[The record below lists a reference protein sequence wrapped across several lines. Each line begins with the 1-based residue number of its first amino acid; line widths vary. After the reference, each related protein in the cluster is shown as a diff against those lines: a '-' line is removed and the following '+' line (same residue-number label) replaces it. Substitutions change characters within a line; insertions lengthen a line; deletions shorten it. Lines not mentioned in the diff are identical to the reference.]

1 MGEKEFNESVAE
13 QTPDAQE
20 QAPFESKL
28 TEGRERFLAEVA
40 AEVLRTD
47 ERTPDDFIRRFPPA
61 VIMEGLADRPD
72 LRAKILVP
80 TVGLKPK
87 TALKKSFAS
96 ASEDLQITLSE
107 GETDA
112 TEILAAF
119 DPDDRARFLPDK
131 ILWAFIIENGFWNRE
146 KDEETFG
153 RACSLVAYVL
163 DRALMH
169 GLLPLRDIVYPV
181 VAKEV
186 RTDLT
191 ADDLWSIIRTAL
203 DADEKFNCGHFLQAV
218 PLRALTRRAD
228 LKELWEQIIEQKVAR
243 ICGFAPEP
251 EIRTAEDEK
260 PEPPEE
266 EWDAPP
272 VDQRSFSEPP
282 PEVTDENVRLE
293 DGDIADVTGQPSI
306 SPVTPDV
313 KGVFDAAPDVDEPEA
328 DRANESA
335 APPSADR
342 ADVVVEVEATIPPPR
357 LLDEDGG
364 DEETRVM
371 IPAFDPNEVP
381 HIPEGDFERARRAYT
396 PEDPE
401 PHAGSVST
409 NEDLVKR
416 SLIQRLR
423 KSGRALVGV
432 DQAPLKDVLIQTLRE
447 LDPKTFNSPEIVSA
461 EVHFLG
467 NAVCQ
472 QLNRIDHD
480 LAMAVRQDL
489 ARAKAASVVAPNP
502 DSDAR
507 TRPARPSRAPR
518 KKKP

>member
-47 ERTPDDFIRRFPPA
+47 ERTPDDFIRHFPSA

-96 ASEDLQITLSE
+96 AGEDLQITLSE
-107 GETDA
+107 EETDA

-131 ILWAFIIENGFWNRE
+131 GLWAFIIENGFWNRR

-153 RACSLVAYVL
+153 RACSLVAFVL
-163 DRALMH
+163 DRALTH
-169 GLLPLRDIVYPV
+169 GLLRLRDIVYPV

-191 ADDLWSIIRTAL
+191 ADDLWSIIRAAL
-203 DADEKFNCGHFLQAV
+203 DADGKFDCGHFLQAV
-218 PLRALTRRAD
+218 PIRALTRRAD
-228 LKELWEQIIEQKVAR
+228 LKELWERIIGRVAR
-243 ICGFAPEP
+243 VCGFAPEP
-251 EIRTAEDEK
+251 EIRPGEDEN
-260 PEPPEE
+260 PELPEE
-266 EWDAPP
+266 GWDAPAIEQGP
-272 VDQRSFSEPP
+272 FSEPP
-282 PEVTDENVRLE
+282 PEVTDEDVRLE
-293 DGDIADVTGQPSI
+293 DGDVVEVAGESPPAPAVADL
-306 SPVTPDV
+306 
-313 KGVFDAAPDVDEPEA
+313 KGVFDAPPEVEEPEA
-328 DRANESA
+328 DAADKRVA
-335 APPSADR
+335 APQPDQAH
-342 ADVVVEVEATIPPPR
+342 VVVEVPSTFPPPR
-357 LLDEDGG
+357 LMDEEG

-401 PHAGSVST
+401 PHAGSLST

-416 SLIQRLR
+416 SMIQRLR
-423 KSGRALVGV
+423 NAGYKLFGV
-432 DQAPLKDVLIQTLRE
+432 DQVPLRDVLIQTLRE
-447 LDPKTFNSPEIVSA
+447 LDPKIFNSPEIMSA

-467 NAVCQ
+467 NTVCQ
-472 QLNRIDHD
+472 QLDRTDRD

-489 ARAKAASVVAPNP
+489 ARTKAASVVAPNP
-502 DSDAR
+502 DSEAR
-507 TRPARPSRAPR
+507 THPVRPSRAPR